1 MSAPSI
7 RRGSAAVP
15 QQDQMTAFASAMRSD
30 VLRQLVAHWQ
40 RLRGSRRMPTRAD
53 FDPLD
58 VRFALGYV
66 SLIEVHRDPLRFYF
80 RLDGTKQV
88 DLFGVDCT
96 RRYLDEAMP
105 RDHAAMAAAS
115 YSEVVDH
122 GEPRYH
128 QRQIAFHHRLMDYEV
143 VILPFSND
151 SERVK
156 LLMTGIVPDHPLQD
170 AGTMRGRM

>member
-1 MSAPSI
+1 
-7 RRGSAAVP
+7 
-15 QQDQMTAFASAMRSD
+15 
-30 VLRQLVAHWQ
+30 
-40 RLRGSRRMPTRAD
+40 MPARAD

-58 VRFALGYV
+58 VRFALGYL

-105 RDHAAMAAAS
+105 GEHAAMAVVS
-115 YSEVVDH
+115 YSEVVELR
-122 GEPRYH
+122 EPRYH
-128 QRQIAFHHRLMDYEV
+128 RRQIAFHERLIDYEI

-151 SERVK
+151 GERVD
-156 LLMTGIVPDHPLQD
+156 LLMTGIVPGRPL
-170 AGTMRGRM
+170 